1 MSIEVNLNLK
11 TLNGESLIGTTD
23 IVIGSSI
30 TVGTTPISSGGV
42 NRLLFENSAN
52 KVSQNA
58 NLTFNG
64 TLLKWDGQSTL
75 ANSEIFNISG
85 GGGQGAIRVWKDGN
99 SGAPSIRVGSNS
111 DFISTKNSITGESN
125 NRFYGTAHWVFEGS
139 SASTGW
145 VGIGSVSNPG
155 ARLDVRAQG
164 ALSTDL
170 AFRVRNS
177 ANTIDN
183 FVVDGKGH
191 ISARANNN
199 TQLYIGGSNTDN
211 AHPSYYSVV
220 VAGYSNINYGF
231 RTTIL
236 GSENTFGGTQYG
248 TIVGTRNVMTSQGV
262 VIGDSNTTQAGITIG
277 NSNSNKGGQSAILLG
292 NNNTVSATNGY
303 PTKPLFV
310 IGSNINVPND
320 ININNAIYF
329 GTRDTLDVPHAVLK
343 HDNFMIGS
351 MYPTLTNYD
360 TNSRGVY
367 YTKNAIVPTSL
378 PTDSIAFYSN
388 DIVAGNAAPHFRTE
402 VGDIIKLY
410 KQSSAGISTISDIV
424 TVLTNLGL
432 LG

>member
-1 MSIEVNLNLK
+1 MSIDVNINLK
-11 TLNGESLIGTTD
+11 TVNGESLIGTGNIVVGGGLTIGTTAITSGVD
-23 IVIGSSI
+23 NRVLFQNGGKVQQSSNLVFTSLNQLVIG
-30 TVGTTPISSGGV
+30 GH
-42 NRLLFENSAN
+42 
-52 KVSQNA
+52 
-58 NLTFNG
+58 
-64 TLLKWDGQSTL
+64 
-75 ANSEIFNISG
+75 
-85 GGGQGAIRVWKDGN
+85 
-99 SGAPSIRVGSNS
+99 SGAAV
-111 DFISTKNSITGESN
+111 
-125 NRFYGTAHWVFEGS
+125 
-139 SASTGW
+139 
-145 VGIGSVSNPG
+145 
-155 ARLDVRAQG
+155 LDVKSQG
-164 ALSTDL
+164 ALSIDL
-170 AFRVRNS
+170 ALRVRNS

-211 AHPSYYSVV
+211 AHPSYSSVV

-277 NSNSNKGGQSAILLG
+277 NSNSNKGGLSAILLG

-329 GTRDTLDVPHAVLK
+329 GTRDALDVPHAVLK

-351 MYPTLTNYD
+351 MYPTLANYD

-410 KQSSAGISTISDIV
+410 KQSSAGISTVFDIV